1 MPEEERSPFLM
12 EHSPL
17 RRSRLPV
24 WVCRLV
30 AVLVALLCG
39 ASVLT
44 GVVFVSSAQRE
55 LARVRQE
62 MSALQTQNAALS
74 ERLTKVENVLDFSM
88 DGGQGKAGGDSE
100 GAEVA
105 DRINRDTR
113 KVRRLPTPGL
123 FGTLSQNG

>member
-1 MPEEERSPFLM
+1 MPEERSPFLM

-17 RRSRLPV
+17 RRSRRPV
-24 WVCRLV
+24 WVCLLV

-62 MSALQTQNAALS
+62 LSALQTQNTALS
-74 ERLTKVENVLDFSM
+74 ERLTEMENVLDFIM
-88 DGGQGKAGGDSE
+88 EDGPLPKAGGHSK

-105 DRINRDTR
+105 DRTNRDTR
-113 KVRRLPTPGL
+113 KVRKLPTPGL
-123 FGTLSQNG
+123 FGST